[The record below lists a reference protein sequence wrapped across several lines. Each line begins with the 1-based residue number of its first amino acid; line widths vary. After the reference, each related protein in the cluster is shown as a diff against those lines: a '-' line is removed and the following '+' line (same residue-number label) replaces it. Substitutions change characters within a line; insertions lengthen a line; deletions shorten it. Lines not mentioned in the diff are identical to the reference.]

1 MVFVAGLGLMVFPVA
16 VPAIF
21 GGSSEDPDW
30 TCMVG
35 LLAFILSI
43 YYLLAVRARLEPCY
57 P

>member
-16 VPAIF
+16 LPAIF

-35 LLAFILSI
+35 LLAFILKRFGFNLRHI
-43 YYLLAVRARLEPCY
+43 RQL
-57 P
+57 